1 MVFEHQNNILKIKI
15 ENRTFIDSFNVE
27 FIKKKYLNHD
37 IIFIIDFLI
46 DPNLIDAL
54 CVLTKELKK
63 VNCCL
68 LIVVNIIDEV
78 LLNKESVLF
87 VPSLEEAI
95 DYIELERINKD
106 LDL

>member
-1 MVFEHQNNILKIKI
+1 MIFEQDNNILKIKI
-15 ENRTFIDSFNVE
+15 ENRTFIDSFDIK

-46 DPNLIDAL
+46 DSNLIDTL
-54 CVLTKELKK
+54 CVWSEELKK
-63 VNCCL
+63 INCCL
-68 LIVVNIIDEV
+68 LIVVNLIDEV

-95 DYIELERINKD
+95 DYIKLERINKD

>member
-1 MVFEHQNNILKIKI
+1 MVFELHNNILKIKI
-15 ENRTFIDSFNVE
+15 ENRSFINSFDIE
-27 FIKKKYLNHD
+27 LIKKKYLNHD

-46 DPNLIDAL
+46 DSNLIDTL

-68 LIVVNIIDEV
+68 LIVVNLIDEV
-78 LLNKESVLF
+78 LLNKESVIF

>member
-1 MVFEHQNNILKIKI
+1 MVFDNQNNILKIKI
-15 ENRTFIDSFNVE
+15 ENRTFIDSFNIE

-46 DPNLIDAL
+46 DSNLIDRL
-54 CVLTKELKK
+54 CVLTKQLTK

-68 LIVVNIIDEV
+68 LIVVNKIDEV

-87 VPSLEEAI
+87 VPMLEGK
-95 DYIELERINKD
+95 IND
-106 LDL
+106 S